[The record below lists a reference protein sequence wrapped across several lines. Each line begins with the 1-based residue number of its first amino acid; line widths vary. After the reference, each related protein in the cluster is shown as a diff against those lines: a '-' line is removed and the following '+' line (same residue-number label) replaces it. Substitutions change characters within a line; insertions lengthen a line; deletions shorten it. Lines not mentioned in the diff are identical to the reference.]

1 MRTPVPVRGAFYDRV
16 MRLLHT
22 ADWHLGRTLHGAS
35 LLQAQAVVLEQLLEL
50 ASSERPDAIIVA
62 GDVFDRAYPPL
73 AAVELF
79 DETIT
84 RLARTKIPVVI
95 TSGNHD
101 SAVRLGMN
109 ARVAEASGVHVRT
122 RVDRISDAIEVPT
135 GDGVALIYA
144 IPYLDPPSTAPG
156 LEALQPSHA
165 GVFGAALNRIS
176 LDRSSR
182 SPGPAVVVAHGVIAG
197 GQAVGESGGGVERS
211 IDVGGVSAVQRELFA
226 DIDYVAMGHLHRP
239 QGLGDRIRYSGAP
252 LAFSFD
258 EAGDRKTVAL
268 VTVEPGAVPEVELI
282 PTPQPRAMVRL
293 RGTLE
298 ELLTLPEHAAAE
310 AAWVE
315 ATLTDRLRPKLAME
329 QLRHRYPHVLK
340 LLHEPTREGGEASP
354 TATSYGERVK
364 GLSDLEVAE
373 RFLAEVR
380 GGTAA
385 DDDEQALLREAF
397 EAFGR
402 EAALR

>member
-1 MRTPVPVRGAFYDRV
+1 MRV
-16 MRLLHT
+16 LHT

-35 LLQAQAVVLEQLLEL
+35 LLEAQVAVLDQLIEL
-50 ASSERPDAIIVA
+50 TRSERPDVVIVA

-79 DETIT
+79 DDTVT
-84 RLARTKIPVVI
+84 RLAETRVPVVI

-109 ARVAEASGVHVRT
+109 ARVAESSRVHVRT
-122 RVDRISDAIEVPT
+122 RVDRISDAIEIPT
-135 GDGVALIYA
+135 STGPAFVYA
-144 IPYLDPPSTAPG
+144 IPYLDPPSTAPA

-165 GVFGAALNRIS
+165 GVFGAALNRIAV
-176 LDRSSR
+176 DRSAR
-182 SPGPAVVVAHGVIAG
+182 ADGPAVVVAHGVIAG

-211 IDVGGVSAVQRELFA
+211 IDVGGVAAVQRELFA

-239 QGLGDRIRYSGAP
+239 QGLGERIRYSGAP

-268 VTVEPGAVPEVELI
+268 VTVERGSAPEVELI
-282 PTPQPRAMVRL
+282 PTPQPRAMIRL
-293 RGTLE
+293 HGTLE

-315 ATLTDRLRPKLAME
+315 ATLTDRLRPKLAMD
-329 QLRHRYPHVLK
+329 QLRRRYPHVLK
-340 LLHEPTREGGEASP
+340 LLHEPTRDATSGEPA
-354 TATSYGERVK
+354 ATSYGDRVK
-364 GLSDLEVAE
+364 GLNDLEVAE

-385 DDDEQALLREAF
+385 DDEEQALLREAF

-402 EAALR
+402 EEALR

>member
-1 MRTPVPVRGAFYDRV
+1 MRV
-16 MRLLHT
+16 LHT

-35 LLQAQAVVLEQLLEL
+35 LLDAQSAVLEQLVEL
-50 ASSERPDAIIVA
+50 THEQRPDVVIVA

-79 DETIT
+79 DETVT
-84 RLARTKIPVVI
+84 RLAERGVPVVI

-109 ARVAEASGVHVRT
+109 ARVGEASGVHVRT
-122 RVDRISDAIEVPT
+122 RVDRIAQAIEVPT
-135 GDGVALIYA
+135 ASGASGLVYA
-144 IPYLDPPSTAPG
+144 IPYLDPPSTATA

-165 GVFGAALNRIS
+165 AVFGAALGRIAA
-176 LDRSSR
+176 DRER
-182 SPGPAVVVAHGVIAG
+182 RGAGAAVVVAHGVVAG
-197 GQAVGESGGGVERS
+197 GDAIGESGGGVERS
-211 IDVGGVSAVQRELFA
+211 IDVGGVSAVQREIFA
-226 DIDYVAMGHLHRP
+226 GVDYVAMGHLHRP

-258 EAGDRKTVAL
+258 ETGDHKSVA
-268 VTVEPGAVPEVELI
+268 VVEIEAGAVPSVELI
-282 PTPQPRAMVRL
+282 PTPQPRRMARL
-293 RGTLE
+293 RGTID

-310 AAWVE
+310 DAWVE
-315 ATLTDRLRPKLAME
+315 ATLTDRLRPKLAMD
-329 QLRHRYPHVLK
+329 QLRRRFPHVLK
-340 LLHEPTREGGEASP
+340 LMHEPTRDGHVDDPSQ
-354 TATSYGERVK
+354 SYGERVR

-385 DDDEQALLREAF
+385 DADEQALLREAF
-397 EAFGR
+397 EAYGR
-402 EAALR
+402 EEALR

>member
-1 MRTPVPVRGAFYDRV
+1 

-35 LLQAQAVVLEQLLEL
+35 LLDAQRAILEQLIDLTC
-50 ASSERPDAIIVA
+50 SEQPDAVIVA

-79 DETIT
+79 DETVT
-84 RLARTKIPVVI
+84 RLAETRIPVVI

-122 RVDRISDAIEVPT
+122 RVDRVADAIEVPT
-135 GDGVALIYA
+135 RSGTGFVYA
-144 IPYLDPPSTAPG
+144 IPYLDPPSTAPA

-165 GVFGAALNRIS
+165 GVFGAALNRIAI
-176 LDRSSR
+176 DRSQR
-182 SPGPAVVVAHGVIAG
+182 ADHPAIVVAHGVIAG
-197 GQAVGESGGGVERS
+197 GEAVGESGGGVERS

-226 DIDYVAMGHLHRP
+226 GIDYVAMGHLHRP
-239 QGLGDRIRYSGAP
+239 QGLGERIRYSGAP

-258 EAGDRKTVAL
+258 EANDRKSVAM
-268 VTVEPGAVPEVELI
+268 VTVERGVAPEVELI
-282 PTPQPRAMVRL
+282 ATPQPRAMVRL
-293 RGTLE
+293 RGTLD
-298 ELLTLPEHAAAE
+298 ELLKAPEHADAE
-310 AAWVE
+310 DAWVE
-315 ATLTDRLRPKLAME
+315 ATLTDRLRPKLAMD
-329 QLRHRYPHVLK
+329 QLRRRYPHVLK
-340 LLHEPTREGGEASP
+340 LLHEPVRDGSADEPAS
-354 TATSYGERVK
+354 SYGERVK
-364 GLSDLEVAE
+364 GLSDLAVAE

-385 DDDEQALLREAF
+385 DDEEQALLREAF
-397 EAFGR
+397 EAYGR
-402 EAALR
+402 QEALR

>member
-1 MRTPVPVRGAFYDRV
+1 

-35 LLQAQAVVLEQLLEL
+35 LLDAQAAVLDQLVELTRNELPDVV
-50 ASSERPDAIIVA
+50 IVA

-79 DETIT
+79 DEVVV
-84 RLARTKIPVVI
+84 RLAETRVPVVI

-109 ARVAEASGVHVRT
+109 ARVAEASRVHVRT
-122 RVDRISDAIEVPT
+122 RVDRISDAVVIPT
-135 GDGVALIYA
+135 KAGSAHVYA
-144 IPYLDPPSTAPG
+144 IPYLDPPSTAPS
-156 LEALQPSHA
+156 LDALQPTHA

-176 LDRSSR
+176 LDRATR
-182 SPGPAVVVAHGVIAG
+182 GDGPAVVVAHGVIAG
-197 GQAVGESGGGVERS
+197 GQAVGDSGGGVERS

-226 DIDYVAMGHLHRP
+226 DIDYVAMGHLHKP

-258 EAGDRKTVAL
+258 EAGDRKSVAL
-268 VTVEPGAVPEVELI
+268 VTVEPGETPTFELI
-282 PTPQPRAMVRL
+282 STPQPRGMVRL
-293 RGTLE
+293 TGTLE
-298 ELLTLPEHAAAE
+298 ELLTLPEHAPAE
-310 AAWVE
+310 GSWVE
-315 ATLTDRLRPKLAME
+315 ATLTDRLRPKLAMD
-329 QLRHRYPHVLK
+329 QLRRRFPHVLK
-340 LLHEPTREGGEASP
+340 LLHEPIRDASASDAG
-354 TATSYGERVK
+354 ATSYGERVK

-385 DDDEQALLREAF
+385 DEDEQALLREAF

-402 EAALR
+402 EEALR

>member
-1 MRTPVPVRGAFYDRV
+1 

-35 LLQAQAVVLEQLLEL
+35 LLDAQAAVLEQLIEL
-50 ASSERPDAIIVA
+50 AERERPDVIIVA

-79 DETIT
+79 DETVT
-84 RLARTKIPVVI
+84 RLATTKIPVVI

-109 ARVAEASGVHVRT
+109 ARVAEASGAHVRT
-122 RVDRISDAIEVPT
+122 RLDRIADAIEIPT
-135 GDGVALIYA
+135 LGAPGLVYA
-144 IPYLDPPSTAPG
+144 IPYLDPPSTAPA
-156 LEALQPSHA
+156 LEALQPTHA
-165 GVFGAALNRIS
+165 GVFGAALGRIAA
-176 LDRSSR
+176 DRATR
-182 SPGPAVVVAHGVIAG
+182 APGPAVVVAHGVIAG

-258 EAGDRKTVAL
+258 EAGDRKSVAL
-268 VTVEPGAVPEVELI
+268 VTVTPGAAPEVELI

-293 RGTLE
+293 HGTLE
-298 ELLTLPEHAAAE
+298 ELLTLPEHAVAE
-310 AAWVE
+310 SAWVE
-315 ATLTDRLRPKLAME
+315 ATLTDRLRPKLAMD
-329 QLRHRYPHVLK
+329 QLRRRYPHVLK
-340 LLHEPTREGGEASP
+340 LLHEPVRDAATGDHA
-354 TATSYGERVK
+354 ATSYGERVK
-364 GLSDLEVAE
+364 GLSDLAVAE

-385 DDDEQALLREAF
+385 DDEEQALLREAF
-397 EAFGR
+397 EAYGR
-402 EAALR
+402 EEALR